1 MFLSALSS
9 KEYYLNKI
17 MFQTIVNIF
26 FNNIF
31 LNNFKYISNKYI
43 KYIFGIY
50 LIKILCEKKSYKL
63 INHCNCRCNQPD
75 ATISFVRIT

>member
-1 MFLSALSS
+1 M
-9 KEYYLNKI
+9 N
-17 MFQTIVNIF
+17 
-26 FNNIF
+26 
-31 LNNFKYISNKYI
+31 ISNM
-43 KYIFGIY
+43 FRIY